1 VIAAALRRPCTDIVR
16 NGAKRQFGPEES
28 AIMKISADTLR
39 ANVAALYR
47 AVGLPDE
54 HAALVADTLVRA
66 DMWGHSS
73 HGVMRAPW
81 YLDRVRHG
89 VMQPVTAAARIVDA
103 GAVAVVDGREGVG
116 QVIARDAM
124 LDAVARAKRHGV
136 GVVSVR
142 NSNHHGALGYFTRLA
157 AQAGCI
163 GMLAANGGPAMA
175 PWGGKRMAVG
185 TNPWSIAAPAGRHAP
200 MMLDITNTVVARGKI
215 FLARQKGV
223 AIPDSWAMDADG
235 NPTTDP
241 VAALAGVILPMAGHK
256 GYAIALMMDVL
267 AGVLSG
273 SGMLTEVN
281 SPYKTDKPSRSGHF
295 FLALDIQAFGPLAA
309 FEARIERMIAEVKAV
324 PLAPGFDEILYPGE
338 LEARNE
344 ARSARDGLDLPEKSW
359 TDLMAEAAR
368 LGVPWPGE

>member
-1 VIAAALRRPCTDIVR
+1 
-16 NGAKRQFGPEES
+16 
-28 AIMKISADTLR
+28 MHISPDTLR
-39 ANVAALYR
+39 ERVAALYR
-47 AVGLPDE
+47 VVGLPEE

-81 YLDRVRHG
+81 YLDRVRNG
-89 VMQPVTAAARIVDA
+89 VMKPVTDAVRVVDS
-103 GAVAVVDGREGVG
+103 GAIAVVDGREGVG

-157 AQAGCI
+157 TQAGCI

-185 TNPWSIAAPAGRHAP
+185 TNPWSIAAPAGRYPP
-200 MMLDITNTVVARGKI
+200 MMLDIANTVVARGKI
-215 FLARQKGV
+215 FLARQKD
-223 AIPDSWAMDADG
+223 APIPDHWALDAEG
-235 NPTTDP
+235 RRTTDP
-241 VAALAGVILPMAGHK
+241 VAALAGVILPMAEHK
-256 GYAIALMMDVL
+256 GYAIALIMDVL

-273 SGMLTEVN
+273 SGILTEVN
-281 SPYKTDKPSRSGHF
+281 SPYKTDKPSRCGHF
-295 FLALDIQAFGPLAA
+295 FLALDIEAFGPRHV
-309 FEARIERMIAEVKAV
+309 FDARMEQMIAEVKAV

-344 ARSARDGLDLPEKSW
+344 ARHARDGLELPQKTMADLQ
-359 TDLMAEAAR
+359 AEAQR
-368 LGVPWPGE
+368 LGVRWQV

>member
-1 VIAAALRRPCTDIVR
+1 MHIA
-16 NGAKRQFGPEES
+16 PE
-28 AIMKISADTLR
+28 TLR
-39 ANVAALYR
+39 EQVAALYR
-47 AVGLPDE
+47 AVGLPEE

-81 YLDRVRHG
+81 YLDRVRNG
-89 VMQPVTAAARIVDA
+89 VMKPVTDAVRVVDS
-103 GAVAVVDGREGVG
+103 GAIAVVDGREGVG

-124 LDAVARAKRHGV
+124 LEAIARAKRHGV

-185 TNPWSIAAPAGRHAP
+185 TNPWSIAAPAGRYPP
-200 MMLDITNTVVARGKI
+200 MMLDIANTVVARGKI
-215 FLARQKGV
+215 FLARQKG
-223 AIPDSWAMDADG
+223 APIPEHWALDAEG
-235 NPTTDP
+235 RRTTDP
-241 VAALAGVILPMAGHK
+241 VAALAGVILPMAEHK
-256 GYAIALMMDVL
+256 GYAIALMIDVL

-273 SGMLTEVN
+273 SGILTEVN
-281 SPYKTDKPSRSGHF
+281 SPYKTDKPSRCGHF
-295 FLALDIQAFGPLAA
+295 FLALDIEAFGPRHV
-309 FEARIERMIAEVKAV
+309 FDARMERMIVEVKAV
-324 PLAPGFDEILYPGE
+324 PLAPAFDEILYPGE

-344 ARSARDGLDLPEKSW
+344 ARHARDGLELPQKTMADLQ
-359 TDLMAEAAR
+359 AEAQR
-368 LGVPWPGE
+368 LGVRWQV

>member
-1 VIAAALRRPCTDIVR
+1 MRIAP
-16 NGAKRQFGPEES
+16 
-28 AIMKISADTLR
+28 DTLR
-39 ANVAALYR
+39 QRVAALYR
-47 AVGLPDE
+47 AAGMPDE
-54 HAALVADTLVRA
+54 HAALVADTLVCA
-66 DMWGHSS
+66 DLWGHAS

-81 YLDRVRHG
+81 YLDRVRNG
-89 VMQPVTAAARIVDA
+89 VMKPVTEVVRVVDR
-103 GAVAVVDGREGVG
+103 GAIAVVDGREGVG

-200 MMLDITNTVVARGKI
+200 MILDIANTVVARGKI
-215 FLARQKGV
+215 FVARQKGMP
-223 AIPDSWAMDADG
+223 IPEQWALDAEG
-235 NPTTDP
+235 RRTTDP

-256 GYAIALMMDVL
+256 GYAIAMLMDVL
-267 AGVLSG
+267 SGVLSG
-273 SGMLTEVN
+273 SGFLTQVN
-281 SPYKTDKPSRSGHF
+281 SPFKTDQPSRCGHF
-295 FLALDIQAFGPLAA
+295 LLALDIEAFGPRQA
-309 FEARIERMIAEVKAV
+309 FEARMERMIAEVKAV
-324 PLAPGFDEILYPGE
+324 PLAPEFDEILYPGE

-344 ARSARDGLDLPEKSW
+344 ARRAREGIELPEK
-359 TDLMAEAAR
+359 TAAELRAEAER
-368 LGVPWPGE
+368 LGVPWPAE

>member
-1 VIAAALRRPCTDIVR
+1 
-16 NGAKRQFGPEES
+16 
-28 AIMKISADTLR
+28 MKISADRLR
-39 ANVAALYR
+39 SNVTALYR

-89 VMQPVTAAARIVDA
+89 VMKPVTEAERVVDA
-103 GAVAVVDGREGVG
+103 GAIAVVDGHEGVG
-116 QVIARDAM
+116 QVIARDCM
-124 LDAVARAKRHGV
+124 RDAVARAKAHGV

-157 AQAGCI
+157 AEAGCI

-185 TNPWSIAAPAGRHAP
+185 TNPWSIAAPAGRHPP
-200 MMLDITNTVVARGKI
+200 MMLDIANTVVARGKS

-223 AIPDSWAMDADG
+223 PIPDNWAMDADG
-235 NPTTDP
+235 RRTTDP
-241 VAALAGVILPMAGHK
+241 AAALAGVILPMAEHK

-267 AGVLSG
+267 SGVLSG
-273 SGMLTEVN
+273 SGVLTEVN

-295 FLALDIQAFGPLAA
+295 FLALNVEAFGPRAA
-309 FEARIERMIAEVKAV
+309 FAARMEEMIAEVKAV

-344 ARSARDGLDLPEKSW
+344 ARHACDGLDLPEKTW
-359 TDLMAEAAR
+359 TDLRAEADK
-368 LGVPWPGE
+368 LGVPWPRA

>member
-1 VIAAALRRPCTDIVR
+1 
-16 NGAKRQFGPEES
+16 
-28 AIMKISADTLR
+28 MKIAPDTLR

-47 AVGLPDE
+47 AAGLPDE

-89 VMQPVTAAARIVDA
+89 VMKPVTEAVRVVDA

-116 QVIARDAM
+116 QVIARDCM
-124 LDAVARAKRHGV
+124 RDAVARAKAHGV

-157 AQAGCI
+157 AEAGCI

-185 TNPWSIAAPAGRHAP
+185 TNPWSIAAPAGRHPP
-200 MMLDITNTVVARGKI
+200 MMLDIANTVVARGKI
-215 FLARQKGV
+215 FLARQKGIP
-223 AIPDSWAMDADG
+223 IPDNWAMDADG
-235 NPTTDP
+235 HRTTDP
-241 VAALAGVILPMAGHK
+241 VAALAGVILPMAEHK

-267 AGVLSG
+267 SGVLSG
-273 SGMLTEVN
+273 SGILTEVN

-295 FLALDIQAFGPLAA
+295 FLALNIDAFGPRAA
-309 FEARIERMIAEVKAV
+309 FEARMEQMIAEVKAV

-338 LEARNE
+338 FEARNE
-344 ARSARDGLDLPEKSW
+344 ARNAREGLDLPEKTVS
-359 TDLMAEAAR
+359 DLRSEADR
-368 LGVPWPGE
+368 LGVPWPRD

>member
-1 VIAAALRRPCTDIVR
+1 MHIA
-16 NGAKRQFGPEES
+16 PE
-28 AIMKISADTLR
+28 TLR
-39 ANVAALYR
+39 ERVAALYR
-47 AVGLPDE
+47 AVGLPEE
-54 HAALVADTLVRA
+54 HAALVAETLVRA

-73 HGVMRAPW
+73 HGVMRVPW
-81 YLDRVRHG
+81 YLDRVRNG
-89 VMQPVTAAARIVDA
+89 VMKPVIESVRVVDS
-103 GAVAVVDGREGVG
+103 GAIAVVDGREGVG

-163 GMLAANGGPAMA
+163 GMLTANGGPAMA

-185 TNPWSIAAPAGRHAP
+185 TNPWSIAAPAGRYP
-200 MMLDITNTVVARGKI
+200 SMMLDIANTVVARGKI
-215 FLARQKGV
+215 FLARQRG
-223 AIPDSWAMDADG
+223 APIPHHWALDAEG
-235 NPTTDP
+235 RRTTDP

-273 SGMLTEVN
+273 SGILTEVN
-281 SPYKTDKPSRSGHF
+281 SPYKTDKPSRCGHF
-295 FLALDIQAFGPLAA
+295 FLALDIEAFGPRAA
-309 FEARIERMIAEVKAV
+309 FEARMEQMIAEVKAV
-324 PLAPGFDEILYPGE
+324 PLAPDFDEILYPGE

-344 ARSARDGLDLPEKSW
+344 ARHAREGLELPEK
-359 TDLMAEAAR
+359 TMADLNAEAQR
-368 LGVPWPGE
+368 LGVRWQN